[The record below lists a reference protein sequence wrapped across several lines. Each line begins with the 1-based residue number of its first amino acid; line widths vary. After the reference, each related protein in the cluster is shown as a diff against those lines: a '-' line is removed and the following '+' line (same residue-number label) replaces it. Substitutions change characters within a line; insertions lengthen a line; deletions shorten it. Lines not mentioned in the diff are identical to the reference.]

1 MKKMVLD
8 TKADNPL
15 REQIKKL
22 GARMSLKNTFISLQW
37 LPVKTCCNIL
47 KNLPKVFFWQFS
59 ESRFTASETLR
70 G

>member
-1 MKKMVLD
+1 MKKMILD

-37 LPVKTCCNIL
+37 LRVETCRNIL
-47 KNLPKVFFWQFS
+47 KNLPKVFLS
-59 ESRFTASETLR
+59 I
-70 G
+70 